1 MSSIES
7 HLSNKPKQ
15 VFFLT
20 PINIFDTFTHS
31 ITPLYIFN
39 IGPPIS
45 ESIDLSSYPLD
56 NMRMDLLSTVEIDDG
71 LKEAKK
77 MNLIEGDVKVLVETS
92 SIIRKLRRGLIAIE
106 EAGSNYVD
114 KSHYNPNKDAA
125 TTVVSKYKAKTACIA

>member
-1 MSSIES
+1 MTSFTTLYLLLYNLL
-7 HLSNKPKQ
+7 LS
-15 VFFLT
+15 
-20 PINIFDTFTHS
+20 
-31 ITPLYIFN
+31 FN
-39 IGPPIS
+39 AIS

-77 MNLIEGDVKVLVETS
+77 MNSIEGDVKVLVETS

-114 KSHYNPNKDAA
+114 KSHYNPNKDAT
-125 TTVVSKYKAKTACIA
+125 TTVVSKSSEGACIA